1 MFRCLW
7 LHTPPE
13 QPLATRLYMRT
24 DRPTYGRTYGRRRAD
39 SDQPISLPQNLRLSE
54 APAPIATGGDSP
66 VAANQVHRAA

>member
-13 QPLATRLYMRT
+13 QPLATRLYTRT
-24 DRPTYGRTYGRRRAD
+24 FGRTYGRRRAD
-39 SDQPISLPQNLRLSE
+39 TDQPISLPQDLRLSE